1 MDKLTAWATKI
12 TLAETIHHVRTFITM
27 SAAVIALAWSL
38 GGSLIY
44 AQADD
49 AVTEIL
55 KSKGMGPDEFK
66 NVQKQL
72 EELRLKVAKDYE
84 LQLHVGKQQ
93 DILQAQLNDNEKKL
107 DVIEGKT
114 AQTYDLLLKMLPTLK
129 TEVRP

>member
-1 MDKLTAWATKI
+1 
-12 TLAETIHHVRTFITM
+12 
-27 SAAVIALAWSL
+27 
-38 GGSLIY
+38 
-44 AQADD
+44 
-49 AVTEIL
+49 
-55 KSKGMGPDEFK
+55 MGPDEFK

-129 TEVRP
+129 TEVQP